1 MSKYLIGISGKI
13 GTGKTT
19 LADKLVDLLARENY
33 VAAKFSFGDALKRE
47 VSSVFGVPLVDLY
60 TPEGKAKLC
69 TFELDGHE
77 RTMTVRELLQWYG
90 TDHTRAKRPHYWVE
104 RLAKEIGASSC
115 RVAIIDD
122 VRFADEADYAA
133 RPGRKRSMLLRLE
146 PYPGWTCH
154 ESVAQH
160 ESECALDAYTFRWR
174 ITSRFG
180 ELGEIAHLLLP
191 MIRQELRG

>member
-1 MSKYLIGISGKI
+1 MSKYIIGISGKI

-19 LADKLVDLLARENY
+19 LTDNLVGLLVRENY

-60 TPEGKAKLC
+60 TQEGKAKVY

-77 RTMTVRELLQWYG
+77 RTMMLRELLQWYG
-90 TDHTRAKRPHYWVE
+90 QFIRNQNPRHWVD
-104 RLAKEIGASSC
+104 LLSDEIAQAGC

-122 VRFADEADYAA
+122 VRFENEAAFA
-133 RPGRKRSMLLRLE
+133 ESPGRKRSMLLRLE
-146 PYPGWTCH
+146 PYPGWTCP

-174 ITSRFG
+174 ITPRFG